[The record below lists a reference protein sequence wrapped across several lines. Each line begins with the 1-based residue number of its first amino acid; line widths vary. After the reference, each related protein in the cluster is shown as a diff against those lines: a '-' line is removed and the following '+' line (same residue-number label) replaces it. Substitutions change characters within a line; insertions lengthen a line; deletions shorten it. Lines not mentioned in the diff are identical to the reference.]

1 MGAHHGPSGTAELQ
15 LGIRYADSF
24 PTTANA
30 ELELGDPRTGRLTT
44 EDAELELGGPRA
56 GHLTT
61 EDDELELGG
70 PRTGG
75 PRGSENS
82 Q

>member
-30 ELELGDPRTGRLTT
+30 ELELGDPRTG
-44 EDAELELGGPRA
+44 
-56 GHLTT
+56 
-61 EDDELELGG
+61 
-70 PRTGG
+70 G